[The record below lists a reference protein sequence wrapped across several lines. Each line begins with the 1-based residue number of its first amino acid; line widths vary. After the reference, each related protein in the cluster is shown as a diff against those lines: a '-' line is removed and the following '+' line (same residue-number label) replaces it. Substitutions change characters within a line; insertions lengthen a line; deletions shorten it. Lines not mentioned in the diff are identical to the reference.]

1 MFRPKNS
8 SRHIFISVYQCIVS
22 KINFTL
28 LNLDKKNLISWEYL
42 SWVSGWHHSRS
53 SFCRYSD
60 QLPHKS
66 SLFQVGNFLVMNLIP
81 LTVITGLNYSI
92 YNTIKRYI
100 YSPFPTYSTGRKIPD
115 LCSKCDYIVLYMK
128 YNRANIFNNFTSNT
142 GKRTMKT
149 NLCCDNIVLNRT
161 QQILQLEKRTI
172 KSLIYRIEKLQQH
185 KRILKMFLWRNW
197 GLTILKKTFLQRY
210 LLYLFQPHS
219 GSQHPVL

>member
-8 SRHIFISVYQCIVS
+8 CRHIFISVYQCIVS

-66 SLFQVGNFLVMNLIP
+66 SSFQVGNFLVMNLIP

-100 YSPFPTYSTGRKIPD
+100 YSPFLPIPLVVKYQTYALSVITLFCIW
-115 LCSKCDYIVLYMK
+115 
-128 YNRANIFNNFTSNT
+128 NITE
-142 GKRTMKT
+142 
-149 NLCCDNIVLNRT
+149 
-161 QQILQLEKRTI
+161 QIYLITLHLTLEKGQWKQTYAVI
-172 KSLIYRIEKLQQH
+172 TLFWIEPSKY
-185 KRILKMFLWRNW
+185 FNW
-197 GLTILKKTFLQRY
+197 KKGQ
-210 LLYLFQPHS
+210 
-219 GSQHPVL
+219 